1 MLMMLPLPWA
11 CMART
16 SCFMLRTTPRTLV
29 SKVAAKLSAVWSVIG
44 PTWPSVAAL
53 LTATSSRPNRATV
66 LSTMARTS
74 HSLRTSALMNS
85 ASEPN
90 ERSSLTSA
98 LPASS
103 RRPATTTFAPFLA
116 KATAAARPMPVKAP
130 VINTTGLLI
139 CNPPICC
146 PTGRV
151 WKWPLWPRLQRPRP
165 VAVASA
171 RSHVGSPGARG
182 KDFVSLGAYLG
193 DMEAAMELR
202 HLRYFIA
209 VAEEGSLTLAAEK
222 RLHTSQPSLSRQ
234 IRDLEYEVGVQ
245 LMSRSVHGIELTAAG
260 RAFLDHARLALTQAE
275 AAKEAARRAAQPAK
289 PTFAL
294 GFLTGQEM
302 DWLPEAM
309 RILHDELP
317 NIEVKVSSQN
327 SPDLADALMRGRLD
341 AAFMRPEERAD
352 ELVYKRVITEP
363 FVVMFSS
370 DHRLAAHDA
379 VELREIVGETF
390 IIPSKTAPTSRVVI
404 DEYLERSG
412 MDLRP
417 AHRVDNL
424 AMARSVIAST
434 RGVALLPIYAKNFL
448 PWSVTSRPLR
458 GEAPTIDLVVGYH
471 KANTSPILKTF
482 LSRIDDLTARIS
494 RKGRGAA
501 APR

>member
-1 MLMMLPLPWA
+1 MLLMLPLPWA
-11 CMART
+11 CMRGT

-29 SKVAAKLSAVWSVIG
+29 SNVAAKLSAVWSVIG

-53 LTATSSRPNRATV
+53 FTATSRRPNRATV
-66 LSTMARTS
+66 LSTIARTS
-74 HSLRTSALMNS
+74 SSLRTSVLMNS

-139 CNPPICC
+139 CDPRNLLPYRQSMEPD
-146 PTGRV
+146 
-151 WKWPLWPRLQRPRP
+151 LWPRLCRGHFSGI
-165 VAVASA
+165 SA
-171 RSHVGSPGARG
+171 EGHVGSAGARE
-182 KDFVSLGAYLG
+182 KDFVSWGACLR
-193 DMEAAMELR
+193 DMESVLELR

-222 RLHTSQPSLSRQ
+222 RLHTAQPSLSRQ

-260 RAFLDHARLALTQAE
+260 RAFLDHARLALTQAD

-294 GFLTGQEM
+294 GFLTGKEI

-317 NIEVKVSSQN
+317 NIEVTISSQN
-327 SPDLADALMRGRLD
+327 SPDLADALMRGKLD
-341 AAFMRPEERAD
+341 AAFMRPEESAE
-352 ELVYKRVITEP
+352 ELVYRRVITEP
-363 FVVMFSS
+363 FVVIFPS
-370 DHRLAAHDA
+370 DHRLAVRDA
-379 VELREIVGETF
+379 VELRELVG
-390 IIPSKTAPTSRVVI
+390 R
-404 DEYLERSG
+404 
-412 MDLRP
+412 
-417 AHRVDNL
+417 
-424 AMARSVIAST
+424 
-434 RGVALLPIYAKNFL
+434 
-448 PWSVTSRPLR
+448 
-458 GEAPTIDLVVGYH
+458 
-471 KANTSPILKTF
+471 
-482 LSRIDDLTARIS
+482 
-494 RKGRGAA
+494 
-501 APR
+501 